1 MTLQPVF
8 SWNLS
13 DIHSVFWKVLRH
25 PLFCLCGFCCQSFLF
40 GLFLISSTHSS
51 LYIFLAASLSSP
63 CVSCFPV
70 PFKIYLSIYSVMSL
84 IFCKGGEVTLCVYL
98 ALLKNKT
105 MHSVCPLVHIPG
117 SLKPKETVLFIKVA
131 P

>member
-8 SWNLS
+8 PGISQTSTRFSGRLS
-13 DIHSVFWKVLRH
+13 VSLSFVFDAFVVSLSR
-25 PLFCLCGFCCQSFLF
+25 F
-40 GLFLISSTHSS
+40 GLFLVSSTHSS
-51 LYIFLAASLSSP
+51 LCIFLAASLSSP
-63 CVSCFPV
+63 CFPV
-70 PFKIYLSIYSVMSL
+70 PFRIYLPIYSVMSL
-84 IFCKGGEVTLCVYL
+84 IFCKGGEVTLCVYS
-98 ALLKNKT
+98 ALLKKKT